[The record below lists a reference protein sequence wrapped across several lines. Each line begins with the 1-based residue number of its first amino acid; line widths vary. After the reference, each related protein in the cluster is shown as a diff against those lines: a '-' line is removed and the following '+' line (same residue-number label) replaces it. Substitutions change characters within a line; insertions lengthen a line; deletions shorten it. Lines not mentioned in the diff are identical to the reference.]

1 MKPTTKSEIFA
12 ANLDRM
18 MIERGLS
25 NSRLSEW
32 IGVSRET
39 VSKYRSGRYWPGDIE
54 VLCKALQCETKDLLD
69 ASPPSPPMI
78 RISEWARREDIPLTR
93 ARDLFLYGVLHGAVQ
108 TEVGD
113 MIIPESLTAPVDS
126 KMLVRIA
133 KVRPPWVPAFWTNF
147 PILLNR
153 KRQRKRDIANA
164 AGVSSGAMWQWMN
177 LMSYPKE
184 ERLPDIASALGC
196 SVADLIADQKP
207 A

>member
-1 MKPTTKSEIFA
+1 
-12 ANLDRM
+12 

-39 VSKYRSGRYWPGDIE
+39 VSKYRSGRYWPGDAYIE
-54 VLCKALQCETKDLLD
+54 LLCKALQCEAQDLF
-69 ASPPSPPMI
+69 AESPPSPPMI
-78 RISEWARREDIPLTR
+78 RISEWARREEIPVTR
-93 ARDLFLYGVLHGAVQ
+93 ARDLFKYGVLHGAVQ

-113 MIIPESLTAPVDS
+113 MIIPESLTAPADS
-126 KMLVRIA
+126 KTLVRIA

-147 PILLNR
+147 PILLGR
-153 KRQRKRDIANA
+153 KEKARKRDIASA
-164 AGVSSGAMWQWMN
+164 AGVSSGAMWQWMH

-196 SVADLIADQKP
+196 SVDDLIADQKP